1 MVSHS
6 SGSGYGR
13 RTRETG
19 GRALAADDGAIAD
32 GPAGNGDTVRSGDGF
47 AAGGSAGRAVE
58 APAVGDGVAV
68 EAGAPAEA
76 ATAADASARSGD
88 GLAVRGP
95 ADKPVEVPAVGDGVA
110 VEAGAPVDA
119 MVRSRDRRAVRGSV
133 GKAVEAPAVSDGV
146 AVEAGAPAAASADIA
161 DAAAADPADSADPT
175 DSTDSTDPAE
185 VPTPRP
191 NRRSQATRLAF
202 LALTLAAGAYAVAR
216 QWTRVQAGFAEL
228 GPVPL
233 IVALVPALA
242 SVAAM
247 MLAWRG
253 LLGSLGSPLRLRP
266 ASRIFFTSQLGKY
279 LPGSVWPVVAQMQ
292 LGRAY
297 RIPRARSAAAAAL
310 AMLVSL
316 ASALV
321 LAAATLPVA
330 GGAKAA
336 GYWWAFVAVPILL
349 AGLHPRVANPVL
361 KTVFRITRRPA
372 IEPLTARTI
381 AETAARSVVGW
392 LLAGLHIWILAIALG
407 ASPWRTLLLG
417 IGGYAFAWS
426 VGFIIVFAPAGAGV
440 RELILVAALQP
451 VLDPGKATV
460 VALASRLVTIVADL
474 IAAAVTAREGR
485 TRGATVADNEPASAT
500 AG

>member
-6 SGSGYGR
+6 SGSSYGR
-13 RTRETG
+13 RAPRTEED
-19 GRALAADDGAIAD
+19 AAAQ
-32 GPAGNGDTVRSGDGF
+32 S
-47 AAGGSAGRAVE
+47 AAPQPGL
-58 APAVGDGVAV
+58 
-68 EAGAPAEA
+68 AEA
-76 ATAADASARSGD
+76 
-88 GLAVRGP
+88 
-95 ADKPVEVPAVGDGVA
+95 E
-110 VEAGAPVDA
+110 
-119 MVRSRDRRAVRGSV
+119 RDS
-133 GKAVEAPAVSDGV
+133 
-146 AVEAGAPAAASADIA
+146 APAAALPVEQSGAASSAA
-161 DAAAADPADSADPT
+161 DVAAAEPERASGATETLAEPQQQPQPDTDADPDEP
-175 DSTDSTDPAE
+175 
-185 VPTPRP
+185 PRVTP
-191 NRRSQATRLAF
+191 NRRGQIARLAF
-202 LALTLAAGAYAVAR
+202 LALTLAAGAYAVGR
-216 QWTRVQAGFAEL
+216 QWTRVQQGFAEL

-233 IVALVPALA
+233 LVALIPALA
-242 SVAAM
+242 SVVAM

-266 ASRIFFTSQLGKY
+266 AARIFFTSQLGKY

-316 ASALV
+316 SSALV
-321 LAAATLPVA
+321 LAAATLPL
-330 GGAKAA
+330 GGGTDAA
-336 GYWWAFVAVPILL
+336 GYRWAFAVVPLLL
-349 AGLHPRVANPVL
+349 AGLHPKVANPAL
-361 KTVFRITRRPA
+361 RTLFRLTRRPA

-392 LLAGLHIWILAIALG
+392 LLAGLHIWVLAVALG
-407 ASPWRTLLLG
+407 ATPGRTLLLA

-474 IAAAVTAREGR
+474 VAAAVTAREGR
-485 TRGATVADNEPASAT
+485 AGKGDAATGDATVTEAAGVSA
-500 AG
+500 

>member
-1 MVSHS
+1 M
-6 SGSGYGR
+6 
-13 RTRETG
+13 
-19 GRALAADDGAIAD
+19 
-32 GPAGNGDTVRSGDGF
+32 RSGDEL
-47 AAGGSAGRAVE
+47 AGRGSAGKRVEARAVGE
-58 APAVGDGVAV
+58 
-68 EAGAPAEA
+68 GAAAEA
-76 ATAADASARSGD
+76 
-88 GLAVRGP
+88 
-95 ADKPVEVPAVGDGVA
+95 E
-110 VEAGAPVDA
+110 
-119 MVRSRDRRAVRGSV
+119 
-133 GKAVEAPAVSDGV
+133 
-146 AVEAGAPAAASADIA
+146 ASADA
-161 DAAAADPADSADPT
+161 VDAVDPT
-175 DSTDSTDPAE
+175 DPVE
-185 VPTPRP
+185 IPTPRP

-216 QWTRVQAGFAEL
+216 QWSRVQAGFAEL

-242 SVAAM
+242 SVVAM

-266 ASRIFFTSQLGKY
+266 AARIFFTSQLGKY

-336 GYWWAFVAVPILL
+336 GYWWAFVAVPVLM

-361 KTVFRITRRPA
+361 RTIFRITRRPA

-460 VALASRLVTIVADL
+460 VALASRLVTIIADL

-485 TRGATVADNEPASAT
+485 TRGATLADSEPASAT